1 MSIDVRIGYWK
12 NSIDLIMVKDLIEKK
27 ELFII
32 FKYYINNIENPLIS
46 IYLMSYDKNEDYKK
60 VIIFENIKIKKIKN
74 LKFYE
79 FCEEIE
85 NYLSENWKYLSE
97 KKSIGFRLIMLKE
110 IDENRDIKE
119 EKWKNYSNFINIDL
133 DLEKE
138 NLKLKKENLELK
150 NYIKYILYNKNKI
163 K

>member
-79 FCEEIE
+79 FCEEVE
-85 NYLSENWKYLSE
+85 NY
-97 KKSIGFRLIMLKE
+97 
-110 IDENRDIKE
+110 
-119 EKWKNYSNFINIDL
+119 
-133 DLEKE
+133 
-138 NLKLKKENLELK
+138 
-150 NYIKYILYNKNKI
+150 
-163 K
+163 

>member
-1 MSIDVRIGYWK
+1 
-12 NSIDLIMVKDLIEKK
+12 MVKDLIEKK

-85 NYLSENWKYLSE
+85 NYLSEN
-97 KKSIGFRLIMLKE
+97 
-110 IDENRDIKE
+110 
-119 EKWKNYSNFINIDL
+119 
-133 DLEKE
+133 
-138 NLKLKKENLELK
+138 
-150 NYIKYILYNKNKI
+150 
-163 K
+163 

>member
-1 MSIDVRIGYWK
+1 
-12 NSIDLIMVKDLIEKK
+12 
-27 ELFII
+27 
-32 FKYYINNIENPLIS
+32 
-46 IYLMSYDKNEDYKK
+46 
-60 VIIFENIKIKKIKN
+60 

-110 IDENRDIKE
+110 INENRDIKE

>member
-1 MSIDVRIGYWK
+1 
-12 NSIDLIMVKDLIEKK
+12 MVKDLIDKK

-85 NYLSENWKYLSE
+85 NYLSEN
-97 KKSIGFRLIMLKE
+97 
-110 IDENRDIKE
+110 
-119 EKWKNYSNFINIDL
+119 
-133 DLEKE
+133 
-138 NLKLKKENLELK
+138 
-150 NYIKYILYNKNKI
+150 
-163 K
+163 